1 MKFKFLSKFWG
12 FFYKTKEP
20 DLRSVSE
27 AEYIHTFITNKSE
40 KNINKAYEIA
50 WSAKNFEIDNYWR
63 RATYF
68 WAFQVSSFAAYFG
81 VFNSSFYAANTE
93 ILYCV
98 ICIGLLTALAWSL
111 INKGSKAWQRN
122 WENHVDMLEDLVTGP
137 LYKTVSVQNTFSV
150 SKVNEIVS
158 LFITT
163 IWVLMGIKY
172 FIDNITFSL
181 SNINWVVIGAT
192 LSLIY
197 FSGAMLFGHGRGR
210 FGKRTVDF
218 NRRGDSL

>member
-1 MKFKFLSKFWG
+1 MKFKFLRKFWS

-20 DLRSVSE
+20 NLRSVSE
-27 AEYIHTFITNKSE
+27 DEYIDTFVTKNSE
-40 KNINKAYEIA
+40 KSINKAYEIA

-81 VFNSSFYAANTE
+81 VFNSSFYATNTE

-98 ICIGLLTALAWSL
+98 ICIGFVTALAWSL

-122 WENHVDMLEDLVTGP
+122 WENHVDMLEDAVTGP

-181 SNINWVVIGAT
+181 SNINWLVIGAT
-192 LSLIY
+192 ISLIY
-197 FSGAMLFGHGRGR
+197 FSGAMVFGHGRGR
-210 FGKRTVDF
+210 FGKRNVNF
-218 NRRGDSL
+218 NRRGNNL